1 MSKCSMQ
8 KKIESIDKKSSKKNE
23 NMEFTAENLED
34 FLEENFSDYL
44 SEARE
49 YLSENYPDD
58 WLWNMEDISENL
70 EGKDAMDILLMGFNG
85 YDWNPHRSDNK
96 EPFNPNRD
104 YYYLNGYGNL
114 VSVDAH
120 DEEAYY
126 KRCITMSDFASWMMD
141 NNSGYA
147 LEDAFNEWAGNEPE
161 EED

>member
-1 MSKCSMQ
+1 MKKCSMQ
-8 KKIESIDKKSSKKNE
+8 KKIESLGKKSSKKNE
-23 NMEFTAENLED
+23 NMEFNAENLEA

-58 WLWNMEDISENL
+58 VLNSMDELDELLNVSPSEAIQ
-70 EGKDAMDILLMGFNG
+70 KAFNG
-85 YDWNPHRSDNK
+85 YDWNPHKSDHS
-96 EPFNPNRD
+96 EPFNPNRA
-104 YYYLNGYGNL
+104 YFFFNGYANL
-114 VSVDAH
+114 VSVDEY

-126 KRCITMSDFASWMMD
+126 KRCVTMSDFASWMMD